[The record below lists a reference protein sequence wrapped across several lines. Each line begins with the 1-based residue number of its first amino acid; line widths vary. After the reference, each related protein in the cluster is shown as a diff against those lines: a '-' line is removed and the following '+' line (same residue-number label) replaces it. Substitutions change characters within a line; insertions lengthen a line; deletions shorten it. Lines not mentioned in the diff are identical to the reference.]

1 MVDGVLDALKFI
13 QDQGYKIIVV
23 TNQSGIGRGLYTENQ
38 FAQLNNWMQKIFQKN
53 KIDVLDVF
61 YCPHTPED
69 NCSCRKPKPG
79 LFLLAE
85 KKFQIDMSASWSV
98 GDKETDIT
106 AARSAGIRNTVLVRS
121 GHKINEKDSK
131 AKYILKSLKDILN
144 LKI

>member
-1 MVDGVLDALKFI
+1 LVDGVLDALKFI

-85 KKFQIDMSASWSV
+85 KKFQSDMSASWSV

>member
-1 MVDGVLDALKFI
+1 LVDGVLDALKFI

>member
-1 MVDGVLDALKFI
+1 LVDGVLDALKFI

-131 AKYILKSLKDILN
+131 AKYILKSRKDILN